1 MSRVRCLLSV
11 VCVLTLGLAVACFQS
26 GSSSDQEEENDASGG
41 SQSSSGAGGNASNAG
56 QGSGAQVTGGANTSG
71 GSPGAGEGSG
81 GTPTGGATACP
92 TDPNLVLHG
101 GWVGC
106 DPASAD
112 DNPQGL
118 QGSFYVFSD
127 GTSCTEAANPCGE
140 SGCCVAGTTVVD
152 ATFNAYGCGLG
163 LELNASGGPTSVKSP
178 YAGPVQCFDITLA
191 GSSGGN
197 MVRISYTHEP
207 DMTGKVA
214 PFVELDPIT
223 NGWSGTI
230 CFEDVQCPNWMPP
243 ADCATGAQYDLQILV
258 VGALQAGAYYV
269 CLPSLVAHDGS
280 GAGLTTLK
288 QMCEDLEETSG
299 SGYLFRNN
307 VWNEAGG
314 EQCVTAKAGGGQAAL
329 IVDSSNHNTSGEPAA
344 YPSIVKGWHWGAWT
358 PESGMPAPI
367 AGLTTSVSADV
378 TVPQSGGRF
387 NTAFDLWVS
396 PEANPATP
404 AGGLEVMIWLNSR
417 DAQPLGDPDGTLS
430 AAGATWD
437 VWSGSIETWQYLAY
451 VRQGGGNT
459 FSGDI
464 TPFLTDAV
472 TRGKAQNTWNLLSI
486 QFGFEI
492 WQSASPFA
500 INSFSAT
507 VN

>member
-1 MSRVRCLLSV
+1 MSSVRRFVPV
-11 VCVLTLGLAVACFQS
+11 VCVLAFSLAVACYQN
-26 GSSSDQEEENDASGG
+26 GSSSDREEDDGSGGNPSSSGG
-41 SQSSSGAGGNASNAG
+41 SGNASNAG
-56 QGSGAQVTGGANTSG
+56 QGSGAQMATGGANTG
-71 GSPGAGEGSG
+71 GSPTGGSSGSSGA
-81 GTPTGGATACP
+81 PTGGVAACP

-106 DPASAD
+106 DPASTE

-118 QGSFYVFSD
+118 QGSFYMFGD
-127 GTSCTEAANPCGE
+127 GTSCTEVATPCGDA
-140 SGCCVAGTTVVD
+140 GCCMNGATVVD
-152 ATFNAYGCGLG
+152 ATYTAWGCGLG
-163 LELNASGGPTSVKSP
+163 LELNSSGGPSSVKSP
-178 YAGPVQCFDITLA
+178 YAGPVKCFDIDLA
-191 GSSGGN
+191 GDSGGN
-197 MVRISYTHEP
+197 IVRIGYTQEP

-223 NGWSGTI
+223 GGWSGTI
-230 CFEDVQCPNWMPP
+230 CFEDAQCPNWMPVP
-243 ADCATGAQYDLQILV
+243 DCTTGAQYDLQIQV
-258 VGALQAGAYYV
+258 VGAVQAGAFDL
-269 CLPSLVAHDGS
+269 CLTNLVAHDGS

-329 IVDSSNHNTSGEPAA
+329 IVDSSNHDTTGEPAA

-404 AGGLEVMIWLNSR
+404 AGGLEIMIWLNSR
-417 DAQPLGDPDGTLS
+417 DAQPLGGPDGTLS

-437 VWSGSIETWQYLAY
+437 VWSGSIDTWQYLAY

-464 TPFLTDAV
+464 TPFLDDAV